1 MNFHFRCLLVVAV
14 ALLATSVCFAQKKN
28 ERPVTQTQSSETPAS
43 PDAANYEYRF
53 ERPGF
58 LTSKMH
64 LEHDAT
70 GKGKI
75 TFLRDGNDEEITEK
89 VTLPKAVI
97 DKIDSVYATLKFLDS
112 TENYQYEH
120 DRSNMGNHTFT
131 LKVNGRS
138 RTTKFNWTTNG
149 DAMALMNVY
158 RGIGYEMVWKFEV
171 ELARDTQPLK
181 TPSLMAEL
189 ESYLSRR
196 EIADPPSMLP
206 YLRNIAND
214 ERFPLMARNRA
225 TEMINQ
231 IEKAAEKKK

>member
-1 MNFHFRCLLVVAV
+1 MNSRFCCFLVVV
-14 ALLATSVCFAQKKN
+14 VSLMATSICFAQKKN
-28 ERPVTQTQSSETPAS
+28 DRPVIDKPKTETPTL
-43 PDAANYEYRF
+43 PDAASYEYRF

-58 LTSKMH
+58 LTSMMH

-75 TFLRDGNDEEITEK
+75 TFLRDGNDEKIVEK
-89 VTLPKAVI
+89 VILPKAVI
-97 DKIDSVYATLKFLDS
+97 DKIDSIYATLKFLDS

-138 RTTKFNWTTNG
+138 RTAKFNWTTND
-149 DAMALMNVY
+149 DALALMNIY
-158 RGIGYEMVWKFEV
+158 RGIGYEMVWKFEI
-171 ELARDTQPLK
+171 ELARDTQPLR

-189 ESYLSRR
+189 ESYLNRS

-225 TEMINQ
+225 ADMVKR